1 MWCIADL
8 NDEYIEKMEDVLEV
22 YERPYDAAEPVV
34 CVDEKSV
41 TLHADI
47 RSARPA
53 VQAEKPAGTHRI

>member
-34 CVDEKSV
+34 CVDES
-41 TLHADI
+41 
-47 RSARPA
+47 R
-53 VQAEKPAGTHRI
+53 